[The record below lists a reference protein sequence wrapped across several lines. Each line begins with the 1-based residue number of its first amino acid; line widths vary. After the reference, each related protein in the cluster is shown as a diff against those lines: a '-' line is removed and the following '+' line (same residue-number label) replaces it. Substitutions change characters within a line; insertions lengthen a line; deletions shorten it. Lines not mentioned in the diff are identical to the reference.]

1 MNDTK
6 TTATYPVHLQHTHL
20 IPSIQEREAGIQPVH
35 ESKLKRCGGVV
46 YNPFKHWYLEGSER
60 CLEGSV
66 GGLKVL

>member
-6 TTATYPVHLQHTHL
+6 TTATYPTHLQKTHL

-46 YNPFKHWYLEGSER
+46 YNPFKH
-60 CLEGSV
+60 
-66 GGLKVL
+66 